1 MAAVI
6 PVEDAVHVP
15 VAGRPSLTRTL
26 RGNRMLVIGAL
37 IFLALALTTLIGSL
51 FVDPSDRRTGAFPR
65 NEAPSLTS
73 AAMILGTTSLGQ
85 SISVQMT
92 EAVPN
97 SMQVGL
103 IAATIGTVLGAVV
116 GLISGYFGGKLDA
129 ALRVLID
136 VFLSVP
142 SLLFL
147 ILLASLLR
155 GVSVREMALIIGIFA
170 WAWPAR
176 AVRSQALSLK
186 ERPFMRVAR
195 LSGMGSLEIIF
206 RELLPHMMTWLGAN
220 FLNAFIVAI
229 LAESGLS
236 ILGLGPQREMT
247 LGMMIYWS
255 VLSYNSMLTNL
266 WWWWLTPVITLL
278 VLFMALY
285 LVHLGLDEIA
295 NPRKRSQA

>member
-1 MAAVI
+1 MAAAV
-6 PVEDAVHVP
+6 PVEELVQP
-15 VAGRPSLTRTL
+15 TVAERPALVRLL
-26 RGNRMLVIGAL
+26 RENRKIVIGGA
-37 IFLALALTTLIGSL
+37 IFLALALATVIGSL
-51 FVDPSDRRTGAFPR
+51 FVDQKERRTGAFPR
-65 NEAPSLTS
+65 NLAPSLES
-73 AAMILGTTSLGQ
+73 PKLVLGTTSLGQ

-92 EAVPN
+92 QAVPN
-97 SMQVGL
+97 SMKVGL
-103 IAATIGTVLGAVV
+103 VAATIGTVLGAAI
-116 GLISGYFGGKLDA
+116 GLISGYFGGKIDA
-129 ALRVLID
+129 ALRILID

-155 GVSVREMALIIGIFA
+155 GVSVWTMALIIGIFA

-186 ERPFMRVAR
+186 ERPFVRVAK
-195 LSGMGSLEIIF
+195 LSGMGNLEIIF

-255 VLSYNSMLTNL
+255 VLSYNAMFQNL
-266 WWWWLTPVITLL
+266 WWWWLTPVVTLI
-278 VLFMALY
+278 VLFLSLY
-285 LVHLGLDEIA
+285 LVHLGLDEVG
-295 NPRKRSQA
+295 NPRLRAQR